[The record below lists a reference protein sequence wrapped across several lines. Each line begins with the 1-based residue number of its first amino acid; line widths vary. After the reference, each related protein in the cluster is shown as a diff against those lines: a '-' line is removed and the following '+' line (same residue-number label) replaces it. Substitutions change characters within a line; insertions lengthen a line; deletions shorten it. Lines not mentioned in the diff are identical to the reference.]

1 MRRVFVA
8 SVFSLLVVTSWVGL
22 TGCEPNESLPFASE
36 VDEPHYRRGAQLL
49 RGGRTQEALEAFLKV
64 IDKRGGDAPE
74 SHLESGIL
82 YLQHLKDPVA
92 AIYHFRKYL
101 EMRPSSPQAARTRE
115 LIETATKEFARTLPA
130 QPFEGQVKVL
140 DLMEQVE
147 RLQKE
152 NTQLKE
158 QISQALT
165 AAGFKRPAGNVGSAT
180 QETDSA
186 APTEPEA
193 EPVVA
198 VPAETPAPP
207 PPVRPTPLPAIQ
219 KPVTT
224 VASAGTTSTPGGR
237 VYTVKRGDSLYSISR
252 QYFGNGS
259 RIDDIVAANRPLLSS
274 RTSPLKPGMQL
285 RIPEQTPPRQP

>member
-1 MRRVFVA
+1 
-8 SVFSLLVVTSWVGL
+8 
-22 TGCEPNESLPFASE
+22 
-36 VDEPHYRRGAQLL
+36 
-49 RGGRTQEALEAFLKV
+49 
-64 IDKRGGDAPE
+64 
-74 SHLESGIL
+74 
-82 YLQHLKDPVA
+82 
-92 AIYHFRKYL
+92 
-101 EMRPSSPQAARTRE
+101 
-115 LIETATKEFARTLPA
+115 
-130 QPFEGQVKVL
+130 
-140 DLMEQVE
+140 MEQVE

-285 RIPEQTPPRQP
+285 RIPDQAPPRQP